1 MENIGGCSTRN
12 TTKTDLSLLLE
23 CLKFQMKCP
32 DSQKQALLTINS
44 ICENREDNVD
54 LFRELGG
61 VTFVYNLSK
70 TSVVHPEVKEAA
82 LFTLGTLAESNVY
95 CKNSLCRKEIFTDI
109 SGWLVKE
116 DLPLTLR
123 RVTVYLLFVLV
134 ANNKSGQTL
143 AQTTGCLDILLD
155 LFRSTFPLSAENNL
169 RTLTQTCQLWASVSS
184 ALCGCVNNPQNEE
197 AQRICVAAFPTIK
210 TWLQQISLP
219 CTKVLQPICSFISM
233 TVANNCCVQESF
245 FASGGLETLTL
256 LLIRFTSSADT
267 SLLSCQLAVVLAKT
281 LSACITDNS
290 VLASGLSQYGL
301 VFHLFSLLSS
311 SKLEPEDRL
320 SVLLNIGQC
329 TAASDEHQ
337 SQLVQCGGLPVIITL
352 LTEDTNEEVKKAA
365 TFILQTCK
373 QATMR
378 LTAHGITGQQ
388 AEDKDPCPNLEDFK
402 KSARDLLIR
411 INRLEQ
417 RQLKEDEEEQEDI
430 DLPYPAE
437 SHWQLS
443 QSAALPPPVKTIHA
457 AMPARVSSDHDA
469 ALQPVTIENCRMRKT
484 AFNVFSLEELTKT
497 NKRDVMCS
505 VRRTAGVPLPSNGR
519 SLESGSEPQTANG
532 LIFEPVS
539 AKKQKKRTE
548 IKPTDEFHSKEI
560 REVQKLPTEEPSFSQ
575 IRCAGCVVPFEKVT
589 SRNFASLQSFCH
601 SSCDMHRVLK
611 EATERFR
618 KAYLNRVFTKEYQDI
633 QKEIANKSPGTVSN
647 AQSLKNSQ
655 SWNLLLTGVNLTP
668 LHRGVQKKTLASRS
682 RADLQLTP
690 LKRPRAP
697 EDRRPASDVGRTREY
712 YA

>member
-1 MENIGGCSTRN
+1 MEKTGVCGTRN

-70 TSVVHPEVKEAA
+70 SSVVHPEVKEAA

-95 CKNSLCRKEIFTDI
+95 CKNSLCRKEIFADI

-116 DLPLTLR
+116 DLPLTQR

-155 LFRSTFPLSAENNL
+155 LFRTTFPLSAENNL

-256 LLIRFTSSADT
+256 LLVRLTSAADT

-281 LSACITDNS
+281 LSACITDNPA
-290 VLASGLSQYGL
+290 LASGLSQYGL

-329 TAASDEHQ
+329 TAASDAHQ

-352 LTEDTNEEVKKAA
+352 LAEDANEEVKKAA

-373 QATMR
+373 QA
-378 LTAHGITGQQ
+378 I
-388 AEDKDPCPNLEDFK
+388 
-402 KSARDLLIR
+402 
-411 INRLEQ
+411 
-417 RQLKEDEEEQEDI
+417 EEEQGDI

-457 AMPARVSSDHDA
+457 VKPARVSSDHDA
-469 ALQPVTIENCRMRKT
+469 ALHPITIEKD
-484 AFNVFSLEELTKT
+484 LW
-497 NKRDVMCS
+497 
-505 VRRTAGVPLPSNGR
+505 RTAGVPLPSNDR
-519 SLESGSEPQTANG
+519 SLESGSEPRTANS

-539 AKKQKKRTE
+539 TKKQKKRTD
-548 IKPTDEFHSKEI
+548 IKPTDEFQNKEI
-560 REVQKLPTEEPSFSQ
+560 SKLQKIPTEEPAFFQ

-601 SSCDMHRVLK
+601 NSCHMHRVLK

-618 KAYLNRVFTKEYQDI
+618 KAHLNRVFTKEYQDI
-633 QKEIANKSPGTVSN
+633 QKNLASKSAVSD
-647 AQSLKNSQ
+647 AQSLRNSQ
-655 SWNLLLTGVNLTP
+655 NWNLLLTGVTLTP
-668 LHRGVQKKTLASRS
+668 LHRGVQKKTLASHS
-682 RADLQLTP
+682 RADLRLTP

-697 EDRRPASDVGRTREY
+697 EDRRPASDLGITREY

>member
-1 MENIGGCSTRN
+1 MENTGVCSSRN
-12 TTKTDLSLLLE
+12 TTKTDLSFLLE
-23 CLKFQMKCP
+23 CLKFQMKSP

-44 ICENREDNVD
+44 ICENREDHVD

-70 TSVVHPEVKEAA
+70 SSVVHPEVKEAA
-82 LFTLGTLAESNVY
+82 LFTLGTLAECNVY

-109 SGWLVKE
+109 SGWLIKE
-116 DLPLTLR
+116 DLPLTQR

-155 LFRSTFPLSAENNL
+155 LFRTTFPLSEENNL

-219 CTKVLQPICSFISM
+219 CTKILQPICSFISM

-256 LLIRFTSSADT
+256 LLVRLTSAADT
-267 SLLSCQLAVVLAKT
+267 SMLSCQLAVIIAKT
-281 LSACITDNS
+281 LSACITDNPA
-290 VLASGLSQYGL
+290 LASGLSQYGL
-301 VFHLFSLLSS
+301 IFHLFSLLSS

-320 SVLLNIGQC
+320 CVLLNIGQC

-337 SQLVQCGGLPVIITL
+337 SHLVQCGGLPVIITL
-352 LTEDTNEEVKKAA
+352 LTEDACEEVKKAA

-378 LTAHGITGQQ
+378 LTAHDQIGQQ
-388 AEDKDPCPNLEDFK
+388 AEEPSQTLEDFK
-402 KSARDLLIR
+402 KSARDLLLR

-417 RQLKEDEEEQEDI
+417 RQLKGDEKEQEDI
-430 DLPYPAE
+430 DVSRPGE
-437 SHWQLS
+437 SHRQLP
-443 QSAALPPPVKTIHA
+443 QSAGLPLKTIHSVKLA
-457 AMPARVSSDHDA
+457 CVSSDCDA
-469 ALQPVTIENCRMRKT
+469 GLQPDRSEKDCKMNNATLKT
-484 AFNVFSLEELTKT
+484 LSQEELTKT
-497 NKRDVMCS
+497 SKKPVMCS
-505 VRRTAGVPLPSNGR
+505 VCKTAGVSLPSNGW
-519 SLESGSEPQTANG
+519 SLEGDSEPQTANS
-532 LIFEPVS
+532 LIFEPVLS
-539 AKKQKKRTE
+539 KKQKKGAE
-548 IKPTDEFHSKEI
+548 IKCSDEFQSREI
-560 REVQKLPTEEPSFSQ
+560 RGVQKPPAEEPSFFQ
-575 IRCAGCVVPFEKVT
+575 MRCAGCVVPFEKVT

-601 SSCDMHRVLK
+601 SSCDLHRVLK

-618 KAYLNRVFTKEYQDI
+618 KARLNLVFMKEHQDVQNQLTNRSAVRVSAAQSPKNPQNRV
-633 QKEIANKSPGTVSN
+633 S
-647 AQSLKNSQ
+647 
-655 SWNLLLTGVNLTP
+655 LTP
-668 LHRGVQKKTLASRS
+668 LHRGDQKKTFAFPS
-682 RADLQLTP
+682 RADPRLTP
-690 LKRPRAP
+690 LKRLHAP
-697 EDRRPASDVGRTREY
+697 EDRRPVSHLGITRDH

>member
-233 TVANNCCVQESF
+233 TVAN
-245 FASGGLETLTL
+245 
-256 LLIRFTSSADT
+256 
-267 SLLSCQLAVVLAKT
+267 
-281 LSACITDNS
+281 NS

-539 AKKQKKRTE
+539 AKKQKKQTE

>member
-1 MENIGGCSTRN
+1 MTCENKQRKKNEMENIGGCSTRN

-233 TVANNCCVQESF
+233 TVAN
-245 FASGGLETLTL
+245 
-256 LLIRFTSSADT
+256 
-267 SLLSCQLAVVLAKT
+267 
-281 LSACITDNS
+281 NS